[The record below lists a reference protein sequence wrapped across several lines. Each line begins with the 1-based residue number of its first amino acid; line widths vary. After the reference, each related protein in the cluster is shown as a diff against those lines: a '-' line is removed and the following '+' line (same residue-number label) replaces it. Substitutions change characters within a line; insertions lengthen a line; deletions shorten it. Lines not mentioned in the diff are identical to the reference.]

1 MRGMILAMLLAAGI
15 GLAAV
20 PGTSAAPVTDGAAL
34 NDIVAGVQP
43 VEQVQH
49 WRWGSRGGHWRWG
62 SRGGHWRWG
71 SRRPA
76 RLCHRPY
83 SSRMWRCW

>member
-1 MRGMILAMLLAAGI
+1 MRGILLAMLVAAGI
-15 GLAAV
+15 GLVGSAGV
-20 PGTSAAPVTDGAAL
+20 SAAPINGVVIGDAA
-34 NDIVAGVQP
+34 NAASP

-71 SRRPA
+71 SRGIR
-76 RLCHRPY
+76 RCHRIY
-83 SSRMWRCW
+83 SSRWRPCW